1 MLDTLRPVKQDTVS
15 VEEKDGESSEIKVVD
30 FVKQT
35 KDNEATIALIDDEG
49 ISIDY
54 VYDVYY
60 SLDNDD
66 KSIDITDID
75 R

>member
-30 FVKQT
+30 FVTQAE
-35 KDNEATIALIDDEG
+35 DNEAKASIDDEG

-54 VYDVYY
+54 VFDVYY

>member
-1 MLDTLRPVKQDTVS
+1 MDTLRAVKQDTVT
-15 VEEKDGESSEIKVVD
+15 VEEKNGENSEIKVVD
-30 FVKQT
+30 FVTQAEDET
-35 KDNEATIALIDDEG
+35 KASVDDEG

-60 SLDNDD
+60 ALNTDNKSLD
-66 KSIDITDID
+66 IEDID